1 MCIRDSSNIVKGSK
15 AILTELCEANI
26 DIYLENEELLI
37 HNLETIILL
46 KQISREELQKRYE
59 LLKNRSE
66 LLEVKLNSNRNY
78 QSEIEIKREKK
89 RKDLVKYRNIS
100 ELQRG
105 DYVIH
110 VEYGIGKYD
119 GLKLSLIHI

>member
-1 MCIRDSSNIVKGSK
+1 M
-15 AILTELCEANI
+15 
-26 DIYLENEELLI
+26 ENEELLI

-119 GLKLSLIHI
+119 GLKMLENKEYLLIKYADEGCLLYTSDAADDIL